1 MTLSDPRD
9 AVLEHIPALRAFA
22 RSLTKDAVR
31 ADDLVQ
37 ECLVKAIGNFDKFK
51 TGTNLRAWMFTILRN
66 TFYSERRKA
75 VREAEDPEGEI
86 VGALSVKPDH
96 DGHMQLNEFKMAF
109 QQLKDEHREALT
121 LIGALGLSY
130 EEAAEACEVAVGTMK
145 SRTNRARKELA
156 RLMEL
161 DDDKPTE
168 LTDSQTLSIV
178 NQSGHM

>member
-1 MTLSDPRD
+1 MTASDPRD

-22 RSLTKDAVR
+22 RSLTRDPVR

-37 ECLVKAIGNFDKFK
+37 DCMVKAIGNFDKFRE
-51 TGTNLRAWMFTILRN
+51 GTNLRAWLFTILRN

-86 VGALSVKPDH
+86 VAALSVKPDH
-96 DGHMQLNEFKMAF
+96 DGHLQMAEFNDAF
-109 QQLKDEHREALT
+109 RQLKAEHREALT

-130 EEAAEACEVAVGTMK
+130 EEAAETCGVAIGTMK
-145 SRTNRARKELA
+145 SRTNRARKELGH
-156 RLMEL
+156 LMQL

-168 LTDSQTLSIV
+168 LTDSETLSVV

>member
-1 MTLSDPRD
+1 MTAADPRD

-37 ECLVKAIGNFDKFK
+37 ECMVKAIGNFEKFRE
-51 TGTNLRAWMFTILRN
+51 GTNLRAWLFTILRN
-66 TFYSERRKA
+66 AFYSERRKA
-75 VREAEDPEGEI
+75 VRESEDPEGEI
-86 VGALSVKPDH
+86 VGALAVKPDH
-96 DGHMQLNEFKMAF
+96 DGRLQMSEFNIAF
-109 QQLKDEHREALT
+109 QKLKAEHREALT

-130 EEAAEACEVAVGTMK
+130 EEAAEACEVAIGTMK

-156 RLMEL
+156 QLMQL